1 MRRVLVDKGPRL
13 SLRSNC
19 CRSSRSRAGTS
30 RSRSYSARKYRP
42 TATWSS
48 VNRASVRI
56 EASGSSI
63 PCEGFPMG
71 SPIVWSGGPA
81 YVPSRHFP
89 AEPARR
95 YWHAVDVLLSR
106 LYVPRG
112 GEPVPFPELGA
123 ILSAHQPMEFYG
135 PEAGL
140 IGAVPAPGAVSGLGA
155 RRRGSE

>member
-81 YVPSRHFP
+81 GLPDEASVPLVRATAS
-89 AEPARR
+89 
-95 YWHAVDVLLSR
+95 LLTC
-106 LYVPRG
+106 
-112 GEPVPFPELGA
+112 A
-123 ILSAHQPMEFYG
+123 LSALSCRARKTVLTCCRCVTFPDSTYQ
-135 PEAGL
+135 EAESRFRSRSSEQFCPPISPWNFMDPKRGL
-140 IGAVPAPGAVSGLGA
+140 
-155 RRRGSE
+155 